1 MMKFIAKLLVILISF
16 TNASFANDEQLKD
29 KFFSSIESFL
39 DVNFE
44 NTDISIKS
52 TEETKPEFSIE
63 TFKPLTENENG
74 LSFFQGSLFAHDGTR
89 ETLNLGFGKRIFSDD
104 NNIMYGLN
112 AFYDHE
118 LDYDHSRTSLGGEIK
133 SSFLELNHN
142 QYFSMSDSRT
152 GKNEIS
158 EEVLDGYDL
167 ELGLQVPYI
176 PSAKIYAKTFEFDA
190 KGSNDIEGMEY
201 STKLEV
207 PNSGITLE
215 AGHTDYNT
223 HNDEWFFKLNFSI
236 SKVNKARSFISD
248 EVFEKADI
256 TDQKYDKV
264 RRDNI
269 MVKGGSAFTVKAGGF

>member
-1 MMKFIAKLLVILISF
+1 MSFIAKFLIILISL
-16 TNASFANDEQLKD
+16 TAASFADVGQVKD
-29 KFFSSIESFL
+29 KFFSSIESL
-39 DVNFE
+39 LEGNFE

-52 TEETKPEFSIE
+52 TEETKPEISIE
-63 TFKPLTENENG
+63 TFKPLSEDENG
-74 LSFFQGSLFAHDGTR
+74 LSFFQGSFFAHDGTR
-89 ETLNLGFGKRIFSDD
+89 ETINLGFGKRMFSDD

-118 LDYDHSRTSLGGEIK
+118 LDYDHSRASLGGEIK

-142 QYFSMSDSRT
+142 QYFSNSDSRS
-152 GKNEIS
+152 GKNGIA

-176 PSAKIYAKTFEFDA
+176 PSATIYTKTFEFDA
-190 KGSNDIEGMEY
+190 NGGNDFEGMEY

-207 PNSGITLE
+207 PNSGLTVE
-215 AGHTDYNT
+215 TGHTDYDN

-236 SKVNKARSFISD
+236 SKVNKDRSFISD
-248 EVFEKADI
+248 EMFEKVDI
-256 TDQKYDKV
+256 TDQKYEKV

-269 MVKGGSAFTVKAGGF
+269 MVKSGADFTVKAGGF

>member
-1 MMKFIAKLLVILISF
+1 MSF
-16 TNASFANDEQLKD
+16 MAASFADVNQVKN

-39 DVNFE
+39 DGKFE

-52 TEETKPEFSIE
+52 TEETKPEISIE
-63 TFKPLTENENG
+63 TFKPLIEDENG
-74 LSFFQGSLFAHDGTR
+74 LSFFQGSLFAHDGSR
-89 ETLNLGFGKRIFSDD
+89 ETINLGFGKRIFSDD
-104 NNIMYGLN
+104 NNVIYGLN

-118 LDYDHSRTSLGGEIK
+118 FDYDHSRVSLGGEIK

-142 QYFSMSDSRT
+142 QYFSNSDSRS
-152 GKNEIS
+152 GKNGIA

-176 PSAKIYAKTFEFDA
+176 PSATIYTKTFEFDA
-190 KGSNDIEGMEY
+190 NGGNDFEGMEY

-207 PNSGITLE
+207 PNSGIIVE
-215 AGHTDYNT
+215 AGHTDYDN

-236 SKVNKARSFISD
+236 SKVNKDRSFISD
-248 EVFEKADI
+248 EMFEKVDI
-256 TDQKYDKV
+256 TDQKYEKV

-269 MVKGGSAFTVKAGGF
+269 MVKSGADFTVKAGGF